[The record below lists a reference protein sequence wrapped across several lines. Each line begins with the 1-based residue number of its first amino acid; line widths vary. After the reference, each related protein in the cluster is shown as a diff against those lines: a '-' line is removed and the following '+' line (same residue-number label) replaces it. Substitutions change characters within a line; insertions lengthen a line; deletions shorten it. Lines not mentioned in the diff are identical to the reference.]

1 MMIQFVLDYRSPYA
15 YLANTQITTLG
26 AQIAYEPVDILW
38 VMKKV
43 NNQPSPMCPPKA
55 KYAALDATRWAELYG
70 VPFAPNWALLEAL
83 RNGHCRNDMFS
94 RAGIAGQRL
103 GIFEQVNNALF
114 SAVWAG
120 SDDLASA
127 AGRSQFAASRA
138 LPDELWEMAESA
150 EVEERLAANS
160 ERAVARGVF
169 GVPTFFVNDEM
180 FFGNDR
186 LDFVKVRLKSSAWPG
201 ISGTKPS
208 SIDSRPIA
216 AAK

>member
-15 YLANTQITTLG
+15 YLANTQISALG
-26 AQIAYEPVDILW
+26 AQITHEPVDILW

-55 KYAALDATRWAELYG
+55 KYAALDATRWAKLYG

-83 RNGHCRNDMFS
+83 RDGRCKSDLFS
-94 RAGIAGQRL
+94 RAGIAGQQL
-103 GIFEQVNNALF
+103 GVFEQVNNALF

-127 AGRSQFAASRA
+127 KGRSQFAAIRA

-150 EVEERLAANS
+150 EVEERLAANG

-186 LDFVKVRLKSSAWPG
+186 LDFIKARLKPAY
-201 ISGTKPS
+201 
-208 SIDSRPIA
+208 
-216 AAK
+216 AKVPEDHFL

>member
-1 MMIQFVLDYRSPYA
+1 MIQFVLDYRSPYA
-15 YLANTQITTLG
+15 YLANTQIAALG
-26 AQIAYEPVDILW
+26 TQITYEPVDILW

-55 KYAALDATRWAELYG
+55 KYAALDATRWAKIYG

-83 RNGHCRNDMFS
+83 RNGHCENALFS

-103 GIFEQVNNALF
+103 GIFEEVNDALF

-150 EVEERLAANS
+150 EVEEKLAANS

-169 GVPTFFVNDEM
+169 GVRTFFLDDEM

-186 LDFVKVRLKSSAWPG
+186 LDFIKARLKP
-201 ISGTKPS
+201 TY
-208 SIDSRPIA
+208 
-216 AAK
+216 AKVPEDHFL